1 MNYKSS
7 AIVAIV
13 SILFFA
19 GCSSV
24 STDTRRSQQL
34 VKSIQFSDSSGIR
47 EYDSTAIANEVN
59 LGKDRVLYYLNSGA
73 ASFYFN
79 DYTKSIKQLE
89 LAEQAI
95 EELYTESISKGAT
108 SFLLNDNAL
117 DYSGEPYEDLY
128 INVLKAISFLNTGSF
143 DGAYVEVRR
152 ATTKLKELSL
162 RTEQLIQA
170 HNNSEDGSLY
180 SLSNSGI
187 YSSALT
193 HYLSHLIYRAEG
205 EYDNSRISLEK
216 ARETFA
222 LYPSVYPFQMPQA
235 LDSTTSTQNSH
246 LNIIAFT
253 GLGPIKRG
261 VGARITSFDDFVL
274 ISDPTSYYVDAF
286 YFPGISAG
294 YNFKF
299 EFPEL
304 IPTPSEISSIEVYA
318 DSIFLG
324 RLELLED
331 MNKVAMQS
339 FEVKKRMIFF
349 KTLIRAITKG
359 IGAKKIGNELEEKTA
374 PGVGCLLAGLTNVL
388 ADISEQADLRA
399 WSTMPGYALVGE
411 YSILPGKYTIELR
424 VNDRNNQVINRFYY
438 DNYTIN
444 PTFNFINLLL
454 PW

>member
-1 MNYKSS
+1 MNYKYS
-7 AIVAIV
+7 AIAAIV
-13 SILFFA
+13 GILLFA

-24 STDTRRSQQL
+24 STDTSSSQQL
-34 VKSIQFSDSSGIR
+34 VKLLQYSDSSGIR
-47 EYDSTAIANEVN
+47 AYDSTAIANEVN

-79 DYTKSIKQLE
+79 DYPTAIKQLE

-95 EELYTESISKGAT
+95 EELYTESISKGVA

-143 DGAYVEVRR
+143 DGAYVEMRR
-152 ATTKLKELSL
+152 ATNKLKELSI
-162 RTEQLIQA
+162 RTEQLIQQ
-170 HNNSEDGSLY
+170 HNNSEDGALY
-180 SLSNSGI
+180 TLNNTGI

-216 ARETFA
+216 ARETFV
-222 LYPSVYPFQMPQA
+222 LYPSVYPFQIPKA
-235 LDSTTSTQNSH
+235 LDSTTSSQSSN
-246 LNIIAFT
+246 LNVIAFA
-253 GLGPIKRG
+253 GLGPVKRG
-261 VGARITSFDDFVL
+261 VGARITSFNDFVL
-274 ISDPTSYYVDAF
+274 ISDPTSYFADAF

-304 IPTPSEISSIEVYA
+304 IPSPSEINSIEVYA

-331 MNKVAMQS
+331 MNKVAIQS

-359 IGAKKIGNELEEKTA
+359 VGAKKIGNELEEKTA
-374 PGVGCLLAGLTNVL
+374 PGVGCLLAGLTNIL
-388 ADISEQADLRA
+388 ADIAEQSDLRA

-411 YSILPGKYTIELR
+411 YSIRPGKYTIELR
-424 VNDRNNQVINRFYY
+424 VLDKSSQVMNRFYY

-444 PTFNFINLLL
+444 STFNFINLQL